1 MRMMPLGLLFTRL
14 TVIGP
19 APAKK
24 SGNLCSAVR
33 CSCGAELIVSDSN
46 LRTGNT
52 RSCGCLKID
61 CHMVL
66 AQEKFTR
73 HGYARLGSISPTWQ
87 SWKSMRQRC
96 RWPSH
101 HAWKNYGGRGIT
113 VCDRWNNSFE
123 SFLVDMGE
131 RPGLDFSID
140 RIDNDGNYEPGNCR
154 WADRKT
160 QQNNRRKKAAVN

>member
-1 MRMMPLGLLFTRL
+1 
-14 TVIGP
+14 
-19 APAKK
+19 
-24 SGNLCSAVR
+24 
-33 CSCGAELIVSDSN
+33 
-46 LRTGNT
+46 
-52 RSCGCLKID
+52 
-61 CHMVL
+61 MVL